1 MEALMSVCLF
11 LTIVIF
17 CIACLVMQVYA
28 CAEEIKELKEM
39 H

>member
-1 MEALMSVCLF
+1 MGTLMSVCLF
-11 LTIVIF
+11 LTIVIS
-17 CIACLVMQVYA
+17 CIACLGMQVYA